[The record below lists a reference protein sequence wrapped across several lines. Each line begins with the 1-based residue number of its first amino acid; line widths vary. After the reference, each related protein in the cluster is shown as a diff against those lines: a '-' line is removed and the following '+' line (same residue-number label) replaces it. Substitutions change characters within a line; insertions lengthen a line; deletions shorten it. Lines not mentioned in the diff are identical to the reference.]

1 MATLAKEYTDI
12 KDIRHNVEHLVVP
25 TNDKRHIDQLLD
37 ELFHALIKPK
47 KLDCTKA
54 RQEIQLSEI

>member
-1 MATLAKEYTDI
+1 MATLTKEYTDI

-25 TNDKRHIDQLLD
+25 ANDKRHRDQLLD

-47 KLDCTKA
+47 KHNRA
-54 RQEIQLSEI
+54 